1 MLYEKVVEQVKRS
14 PNIKKIGMI
23 LVHIGI
29 VRSTSRSGD
38 NVDEVEVNFDEPK
51 IELIR
56 QEMLKR
62 PGIYEVVVATN
73 PGRLS
78 VGEEIMAVAV
88 GGDIREN
95 VFPVLQEAVN
105 RIKAEGS
112 HKLEFKRG

>member
-1 MLYEKVVEQVKRS
+1 MLYEKVIKQVKES
-14 PNIKKIGMI
+14 PYIDKIGMI

-29 VRSTSRSGD
+29 VRSTSRSGGI
-38 NVDEVEVNFDEPK
+38 VDEVEVSFDETK

-73 PGRLS
+73 PGRLR
-78 VGEEIMAVAV
+78 VGEEIMAVGV

-95 VFPVLQEAVN
+95 VFPVLQETVN

-112 HKLEFKRG
+112 HKIEFRRS